1 MNRDQSIIASICYFS
16 VFFMPFIVPIVA
28 YFVVDQKET
37 KRHSARALWSHVLPV
52 AACVFGFGAIPFLL
66 TTQASDS
73 LVPVFTV
80 LILSFLVAIGFLISV
95 IWNIIQGIKVL
106 QSIKS

>member
-37 KRHSARALWSHVLPV
+37 KRHSLRALWSHVLPV
-52 AACVFGFGAIPFLL
+52 AACVLLVLSYPLLL

-80 LILSFLVAIGFLISV
+80 LILSF
-95 IWNIIQGIKVL
+95 
-106 QSIKS
+106 

>member
-37 KRHSARALWSHVLPV
+37 KRHSLRALWSHVLPV
-52 AACVFGFGAIPFLL
+52 AACVLL
-66 TTQASDS
+66 VLSYPLFIDDTGKRLTRSS
-73 LVPVFTV
+73 VHRTYLVLFSRHW
-80 LILSFLVAIGFLISV
+80 LFDLCHLEYHSRY
-95 IWNIIQGIKVL
+95 
-106 QSIKS
+106 